1 MNRISHSESSD
12 DSDPELS
19 PGCGGELSDRQVYAI
34 FRDSLFC
41 FEEAKKVGI
50 NRVQMLEIFCRCD
63 LIPNYSA
70 VIYRMSQRARRAPGT
85 DFHMQAQVFTEKV
98 SCQGLFLKE
107 K

>member
-41 FEEAKKVGI
+41 FEEAKKVDSTGLGLKVVP
-50 NRVQMLEIFCRCD
+50 RLRECCR
-63 LIPNYSA
+63 
-70 VIYRMSQRARRAPGT
+70 
-85 DFHMQAQVFTEKV
+85 QAQAEVGSNMRNKI
-98 SCQGLFLKE
+98 
-107 K
+107 